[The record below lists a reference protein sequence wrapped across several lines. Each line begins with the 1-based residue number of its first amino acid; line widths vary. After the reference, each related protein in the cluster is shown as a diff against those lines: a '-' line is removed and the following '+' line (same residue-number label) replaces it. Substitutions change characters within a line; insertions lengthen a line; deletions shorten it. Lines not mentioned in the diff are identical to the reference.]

1 MGDWLVQ
8 ILSIDEL
15 KRLSE
20 RDLDILKGEI
30 RRQLH
35 SNPDIIQALKDTVRP
50 KFDQL
55 AAAKPKGGG

>member
-8 ILSIDEL
+8 ILPVDDL

-20 RDLDILKGEI
+20 RDLDLLKGEI

-35 SNPDIIQALKDTVRP
+35 SNPAIIQALKAAVVPVFEQLVAPP
-50 KFDQL
+50 KSR
-55 AAAKPKGGG
+55 K